1 MCVDCHYHAQQKVA
15 IPKRARKN
23 TTMDGR
29 LELRLI
35 MHPAPLDGDDFAE
48 HLLAADGRI
57 RLRQQVTLNDQE
69 IS

>member
-1 MCVDCHYHAQQKVA
+1 
-15 IPKRARKN
+15 
-23 TTMDGR
+23 MDGR

-57 RLRQQVTLNDQE
+57 GLR
-69 IS
+69 